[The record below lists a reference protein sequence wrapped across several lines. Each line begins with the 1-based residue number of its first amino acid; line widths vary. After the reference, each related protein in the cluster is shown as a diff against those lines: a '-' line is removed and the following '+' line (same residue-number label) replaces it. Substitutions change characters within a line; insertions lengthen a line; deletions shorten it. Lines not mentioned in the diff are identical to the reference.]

1 MPQSQVPGYR
11 VVDLVGRGGF
21 AVVYRAV
28 QVSVDREVAI
38 KIDSRMVLDENDR
51 RRFLREARAA
61 GRLSGHPNVVDLYDA
76 GVLTDGRPYLVMELC
91 TGGSLLD
98 RLRTGGA
105 LPAHEACGMAVKVA
119 DALAA
124 AHDAGVLHRDIK
136 PANILVNRYG
146 VCGLADFGLAA
157 LAEPGRES
165 SASLTALTPAYAAP
179 EAFRQETPTERA
191 DIYAL
196 GATLY
201 ALLSGRPPRFPR
213 LGEPNL
219 AEIIRLHDQPLPGI
233 SGVPDEVMAVLAK
246 ALAVDPAHRYGSA
259 TEFRDAL
266 AALDLAPAP
275 PVVSAE
281 PPPAAT
287 TVPPPVVLPAAV
299 PAAAVPPA
307 AVPPAA
313 VPPDT
318 GDDSGGDS
326 VAEDETP
333 ASETGASETGAS
345 EAPASETAEDGTDPE
360 PTTVTDTGPTP
371 DTATEA
377 VPQEAPAGPTRS
389 FGFGPKRDE
398 ALTLGRAVAPADA
411 DPAEEATTHVEPEP
425 EPVEVAGDRRD
436 RRARRLAGNAG
447 RGAIAL
453 VAAVVLVAAGI
464 TWVVLTGIGDDVKA
478 GDVLNVP
485 GSPDAA
491 DGATDILLVG
501 NDSRTDAEGRPLPDD
516 VLKQLRTE
524 QKSGVST
531 DTLVLIRVPDGGG
544 RAAAVSLPRDIR
556 VPIPDAPDGPV
567 NSAYGVARQREET
580 ALRGA
585 GVTDERRLARES
597 DDAGRKVLV
606 QVVQQLTGVR
616 VDRYAELNLYGF
628 YLISEVIGGVEVC
641 LKADAV
647 DPGSGADFKAGPQS
661 ISGGDALS
669 FVRQRGG
676 LPRGE
681 LDRIARQQAFM
692 EGLVDKVLSS
702 ETLTDPATVTRL
714 TDTLRRTVVIDA
726 EWDILDFAQRMR
738 ELAAGNVEFLTAPV
752 TVTPD
757 GTTSVDP
764 AGLRAFVGG
773 LAGGAPTTSATAAG
787 AERSSG
793 TVVPVGFVR
802 RAPTCVN

>member
-76 GVLTDGRPYLVMELC
+76 GVLADGRPYLVMELC

-105 LPAHEACGMAVKVA
+105 LPADEACGLAVKIA

-219 AEIIRLHDQPLPGI
+219 AEIIRMHDQPLPGI

-246 ALAVDPAHRYGSA
+246 ALAADPAHRYGSA

-266 AALDLAPAP
+266 SAVDLVPTP

-281 PPPAAT
+281 PPPAAAT
-287 TVPPPVVLPAAV
+287 
-299 PAAAVPPA
+299 VPPA
-307 AVPPAA
+307 AVPPGTED
-313 VPPDT
+313 DT
-318 GDDSGGDS
+318 GDDG

-333 ASETGASETGAS
+333 ATEI
-345 EAPASETAEDGTDPE
+345 AEDGTDPE
-360 PTTVTDTGPTP
+360 PATVTGPTP

-377 VPQEAPAGPTRS
+377 VPREAPAGPTRS

-398 ALTLGRAVAPADA
+398 ALTLGRVVAPDPADA
-411 DPAEEATTHVEPEP
+411 DPAEEATTHVHP
-425 EPVEVAGDRRD
+425 EPVEVPADTRGRRV
-436 RRARRLAGNAG
+436 RRLAGNAG

-453 VAAVVLVAAGI
+453 VAVVVLVAAGI
-464 TWVVLTGIGDDVKA
+464 TWVVLTGIGDDVK
-478 GDVLNVP
+478 GGHVLDVP
-485 GSPDAA
+485 GSPDAT

-531 DTLVLIRVPDGGG
+531 DTIVLIRVPDGGG

-567 NSAYGVARQREET
+567 NSAYGVARQRAET
-580 ALRGA
+580 ALRGE

-597 DDAGRKVLV
+597 DDAGRKLLV

-628 YLISEVIGGVEVC
+628 YLISEVIGGVDVC
-641 LKADAV
+641 LKADVV

-661 ISGGDALS
+661 VSGGDALS

-726 EWDILDFAQRMR
+726 DWDILDFARRMR

-757 GTTSVDP
+757 GTTSADP
-764 AGLRAFVGG
+764 VELRAFVGG

-793 TVVPVGFVR
+793 TVVPVGLVR